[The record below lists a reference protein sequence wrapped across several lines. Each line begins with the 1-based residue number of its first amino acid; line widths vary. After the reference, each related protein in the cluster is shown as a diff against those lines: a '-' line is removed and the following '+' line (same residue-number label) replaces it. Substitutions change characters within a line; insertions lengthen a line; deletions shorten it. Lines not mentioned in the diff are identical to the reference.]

1 MVPNSMIELFF
12 SLPDEKLAELMMY
25 DPHIIESMCMGL
37 TIEFNMLQS
46 EEDTNNR
53 RMLH

>member
-12 SLPDEKLAELMMY
+12 SLPDEKLADLMIY
-25 DPHIIESMCMGL
+25 HPEVIENMCIGL
-37 TIEFNMLQS
+37 TIELNIL
-46 EEDTNNR
+46 EKNEDISNR